1 MGHTMA
7 EKTVDICTAVDGCT
21 FVDKIAQAAI
31 TPIPHAKATPYSGW
45 KHMSGAC
52 RADEV
57 GVKVNGRYSKKAGA
71 GGVPAT
77 QLECKDH
84 CAADNDCLGYAH
96 QDNGWCLNYG
106 PGLNVTDAI
115 WTADTHP
122 NMGPIEIANGNVAY
136 ICGVKVD
143 ATPGAP
149 KQVEEQVSESCRP
162 GAMLALAFWLT
173 RLWQ

>member
-1 MGHTMA
+1 
-7 EKTVDICTAVDGCT
+7 
-21 FVDKIAQAAI
+21 
-31 TPIPHAKATPYSGW
+31 
-45 KHMSGAC
+45 MSGAC

-106 PGLNVTDAI
+106 PGLNVTDAT
-115 WTADTHP
+115 WTAD
-122 NMGPIEIANGNVAY
+122 NGVVAAIEIANGNVQY

-143 ATPGAP
+143 EKPTQKA
-149 KQVEEQVSESCRP
+149 VSEEQVSESCRP